1 MHCPKCGT
9 LLPQGLQFCT
19 NCGTPLNTAPQ
30 QQPAPEQP
38 VAIPQGP
45 VAEQVAQQP
54 IAQPQAAPEQPAP
67 EQTAQKK
74 KRGKAGVIISSALVV
89 IVVAAATVLALMF
102 TNVLPNPFIRE
113 QQVAFAI
120 SAPKYNEK
128 TDSKI
133 PLVIT
138 GKTYRGDKVRMHVY
152 VSPKAPA
159 VHLLPGQ
166 YQVAVV
172 ASPLLRSGE
181 LYRVPEKQS
190 LTISSDG
197 ATSNGEKAQPKL
209 SFEVKPA
216 SEVTQEDIDKATQ
229 EAKKSGYAPKKV
241 SQTQTIVTRRRV
253 ADVYEGVLDNLNNDE
268 GLPSKWRSVDAAN
281 KHATYSLYDLTG
293 DGTPELIVFGTYD
306 HTLEPAGY
314 QWDSNNITD
323 PDVSYFVHAW
333 SFDSGSLQDVKGSIP
348 VGMGSIGFIG
358 VYPSISHKGALQ
370 RARNGYQR
378 WVIRNGEWVKADYAD
393 GKDNALARDARD
405 NNYYFLSD
413 RRPLKQYAMQDD
425 PGLKTAKK
433 DYQYLKK
440 VSDAAISGA
449 VSVSGT
455 LQVMSA
461 HQVLQA
467 QHDSGKSNKDM
478 SSYGASGSDADAL
491 KDSEA
496 QYALIKLDTPQSFEL
511 VEMKEADKFPDSTYV
526 SIAGRYS
533 DSSVDEWKKYAGKRI
548 TVALDG
554 FTPEYTGLL
563 FQQTRGYRS
572 KLIAVN

>member
-9 LLPQGLQFCT
+9 LLPQGSQFCT

-38 VAIPQGP
+38 
-45 VAEQVAQQP
+45 
-54 IAQPQAAPEQPAP
+54 
-67 EQTAQKK
+67 AQKK

-172 ASPLLRSGE
+172 ASPLLHSGE

-197 ATSNGEKAQPKL
+197 ATSNGEKVQLKL

-216 SEVTQEDIDKATQ
+216 SEVSQEDIDKATQ

-268 GLPSKWRSVDAAN
+268 GLPSKWRSIDAAN

-293 DGTPELIVFGTYD
+293 DGTPELIVYGRYAYD
-306 HTLEPAGY
+306 LEPQGY
-314 QWDSNNITD
+314 QFDENDTTKPDLNNFFH
-323 PDVSYFVHAW
+323 VW

-358 VYPSISHKGALQ
+358 HKGALQ

-393 GKDNALARDARD
+393 GKDNALARDGRD

-449 VSVSGT
+449 LSVSGT

-461 HQVLQA
+461 QQVLQA

-511 VEMKEADKFPDSTYV
+511 VEMKEAEKFPDSTYV

>member
-30 QQPAPEQP
+30 QQPAPEQ
-38 VAIPQGP
+38 I
-45 VAEQVAQQP
+45 
-54 IAQPQAAPEQPAP
+54 APEQPA
-67 EQTAQKK
+67 QKK
-74 KRGKAGVIISSALVV
+74 KHGKAGVIISSALVV
-89 IVVAAATVLALMF
+89 LVVAAATVLALMF

-172 ASPLLRSGE
+172 ASPLLHSGE

-197 ATSNGEKAQPKL
+197 ATSNGEKVQPKL

-216 SEVTQEDIDKATQ
+216 NEVSQEDIDKATQ
-229 EAKKSGYAPKKV
+229 EARESGYAPKKV

-268 GLPSKWRSVDAAN
+268 GLPSKWRSIDAAN

-293 DGTPELIVFGTYD
+293 DGTPELIVYGRYAYD
-306 HTLEPAGY
+306 LEPQGY
-314 QWDSNNITD
+314 QFDENDTTKPDLNNFFH
-323 PDVSYFVHAW
+323 VW

-378 WVIRNGEWVKADYAD
+378 WVIRNGEWVKAEYAD

-461 HQVLQA
+461 QQVLQA

-478 SSYGASGSDADAL
+478 TGYGTPKSDDELL
-491 KDSEA
+491 KGANA
-496 QYALIKLDTPQSFEL
+496 QYVMLKLDTPQSFEF
-511 VEMKEADKFPDSTYV
+511 VQMREEQKYPDSTYV
-526 SIAGRYS
+526 NISTLNDKPNIG
-533 DSSVDEWKKYAGKRI
+533 EWKEYEGKRI
-548 TVALDG
+548 TVALDQFSPE
-554 FTPEYTGLL
+554 FTDLL
-563 FQQTRGYRS
+563 LNQTSSYRN

>member
-1 MHCPKCGT
+1 MHCPKSGT
-9 LLPQGLQFCT
+9 SLPQGSQFCT

-38 VAIPQGP
+38 APAETPQEP
-45 VAEQVAQQP
+45 VAEPVAQQLVAP
-54 IAQPQAAPEQPAP
+54 ATPPEQPAL
-67 EQTAQKK
+67 EQPAQKK

-89 IVVAAATVLALMF
+89 LVVAIATVLALMF

-113 QQVAFAI
+113 QKVAFAI

-152 VSPKAPA
+152 ISPKAPA

-172 ASPLLRSGE
+172 ASPLLHSGE

-197 ATSNGEKAQPKL
+197 ATRNGEKAQPKL

-229 EAKKSGYAPKKV
+229 EAKKSGYAPKQV

-268 GLPSKWRSVDAAN
+268 GLPSKWRSIDAAN
-281 KHATYSLYDLTG
+281 KYATYSLYDLTG

-314 QWDSNNITD
+314 QWDSNNTMD

-333 SFDSGSLQDVKGSIP
+333 SFDSGSL
-348 VGMGSIGFIG
+348 
-358 VYPSISHKGALQ
+358 
-370 RARNGYQR
+370 
-378 WVIRNGEWVKADYAD
+378 
-393 GKDNALARDARD
+393 
-405 NNYYFLSD
+405 
-413 RRPLKQYAMQDD
+413 
-425 PGLKTAKK
+425 
-433 DYQYLKK
+433 
-440 VSDAAISGA
+440 
-449 VSVSGT
+449 
-455 LQVMSA
+455 
-461 HQVLQA
+461 
-467 QHDSGKSNKDM
+467 
-478 SSYGASGSDADAL
+478 
-491 KDSEA
+491 
-496 QYALIKLDTPQSFEL
+496 
-511 VEMKEADKFPDSTYV
+511 
-526 SIAGRYS
+526 
-533 DSSVDEWKKYAGKRI
+533 
-548 TVALDG
+548 
-554 FTPEYTGLL
+554 
-563 FQQTRGYRS
+563 
-572 KLIAVN
+572 